1 MRAARKSLVPTW
13 PGARRF
19 GRNDR
24 GNTLVYRATDVP
36 IPEGVGPY
44 GGKILLTQ

>member
-24 GNTLVYRATDVP
+24 GNTP
-36 IPEGVGPY
+36 ITEGVGPY